1 MRVPLSLSLLFLAVS
16 SCFSSGSETDRYPR
30 RRNAGTK
37 KQNHRKHIVS
47 RNKKNFVLAH
57 PFYYYHRRYYYYYY
71 YRSTTVPWYQY
82 FMWIKY
88 LLFLLTDCIFLTFS
102 WKPLQKKKSRS
113 TRVRVSHNTRAHS
126 RASAPTAKTNYP
138 NNRSSEQEEELS
150 VCVLFPHA
158 RVCIYNSTLKGAILN

>member
-30 RRNAGTK
+30 RRNARTK

-71 YRSTTVPWYQY
+71 RSTMVHTLFHVDKISSLLAYWLY
-82 FMWIKY
+82 FFDFFVK
-88 LLFLLTDCIFLTFS
+88 TPS
-102 WKPLQKKKSRS
+102 KKKSRS

-138 NNRSSEQEEELS
+138 NNRSSEQEEDLS
-150 VCVLFPHA
+150 VCAFRTRACVYIIVHW
-158 RVCIYNSTLKGAILN
+158 KGQI

>member
-102 WKPLQKKKSRS
+102 WKPLQKKNLVRRECVSLITPARTLALRRPRPKQI
-113 TRVRVSHNTRAHS
+113 TRIIVLLNKR
-126 RASAPTAKTNYP
+126 KTWA
-138 NNRSSEQEEELS
+138 
-150 VCVLFPHA
+150 CVLFARA
-158 RVCIYNSTLKGAILN
+158 RVYI